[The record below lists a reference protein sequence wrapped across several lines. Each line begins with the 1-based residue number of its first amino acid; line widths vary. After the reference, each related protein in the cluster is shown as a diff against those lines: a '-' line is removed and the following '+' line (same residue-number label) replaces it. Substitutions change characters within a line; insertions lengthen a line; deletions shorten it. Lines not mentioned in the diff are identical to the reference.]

1 MKKKV
6 VCLVIAILMS
16 VLSIS
21 PCFAQVTGNE
31 QIKLL
36 NIKEQPVWATQPRGT
51 YISTGIL
58 QISNEGNGQI
68 GVFIQTLTHTEVDQT
83 RFGIYLDRWIP
94 SESRYAN
101 VASYTFEFNKE
112 DYPDED
118 LTTKSLSFNIVG
130 QPDDCYYR
138 LRGVHLVVA
147 NGTREML
154 TSQTDGVLIT
164 K

>member
-1 MKKKV
+1 MKKKLA
-6 VCLVIAILMS
+6 CLAIAILI
-16 VLSIS
+16 SIS
-21 PCFAQVTGNE
+21 SIVPCFAQVSDSE
-31 QIKLL
+31 QVKLL
-36 NIKEQPVWATQPRGT
+36 NIKEQTVQAIQPRGT

-58 QISNEGNGQI
+58 QISNVGDGQI
-68 GVFIQTLTHTEVDQT
+68 SVFIQTLTHTEVDQT
-83 RFGIYLDRWIP
+83 RFGVYLDRWIP
-94 SESRYAN
+94 SEKRYAN

-130 QPDDCYYR
+130 QPVDCYYR

-147 NGTREML
+147 NGTREIL

-164 K
+164 N